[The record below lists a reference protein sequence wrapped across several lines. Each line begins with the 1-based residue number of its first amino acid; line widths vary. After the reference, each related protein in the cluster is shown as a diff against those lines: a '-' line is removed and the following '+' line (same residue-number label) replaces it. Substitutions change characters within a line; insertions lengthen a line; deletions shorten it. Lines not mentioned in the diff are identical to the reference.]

1 LADIQK
7 DEIKLM
13 SSQVLADTEDGGG
26 QMTSN
31 EIVDGNVNNLFP
43 DISRLDR
50 TYGRVSLRKA
60 YLSIQTADRATY
72 YGAHIALT
80 EQAADPLVATTM
92 FTTEDWFDHRANC
105 RDRIEAYLVKG
116 PQFNGYLYGM
126 HYAGTRS
133 LSFLTDMGVTPPEIG
148 DVLVMRDDT
157 NEQYVRVMNLE
168 TSEIGF
174 VDVKGAYT
182 KQQILVTIGRGLD
195 YDFSGEAAIRSTRE
209 LTGLD
214 SKIFTTVVADASKY
228 YGVSKLAAE
237 ALSGELQIQA
247 DTIFASVVPSSQ
259 SSTPITDFGVGVA
272 RAAVSPKATGE
283 IEESRTYGISSNA
296 QMYVGEALMPGSFS
310 IDGVLSDDGT
320 GNIVDIGSTI
330 IGSID
335 YTTGVITFAADIDSS
350 SGSATWSYVPA
361 HASTKITNS
370 GFLAI
375 RQANR
380 AFSYVFACPT
390 LPLPGTFQVVYL
402 SGGKW
407 YTIVDDGSG
416 RITSPST
423 LDLGSGTVNYDT
435 GSISLSL
442 KYLPDVDSKIY
453 LSWCDD
459 EDLFEIGK
467 YGTTYQELEPEYKYT
482 LTTADEPIPGTFS
495 ITYDDDGG
503 NAITDDGLGL
513 LFQDGVEVGKVIY
526 TTGEISFTPVP
537 VPDGD
542 AVFTVAWE
550 DETADGGSDPDWPKV
565 QGNGPVPAPSGD
577 VYTVADLSHLL
588 PAGEEIIPGSFYV
601 RCPGMPLLQDD
612 GAGNLFQAPGT
623 GASYLGGGSINY
635 ATGGWSAE
643 YYDISTQKE
652 IVAYDYSDNPYGQ
665 PGGGGWYPPV
675 YDTSEVKTKPVAGTD
690 VFSYS
695 FKHSLTPGTTPAG
708 DPMSETFSSVK
719 KYYMSKASDVDVK
732 SDSLMLT
739 YNSQYCTLN
748 SEGQIIASTDPLS
761 GTQEIIGSFNKTT
774 GVFSIDDDFTA
785 DTAPM
790 VVGSGAGL
798 VHIGRIGQMT
808 ARTPGAPIT
817 PGSLTVSAED
827 MEGNLMTA
835 TADFSGG
842 ISGDYIEGEVDYQ
855 YGVIYLRF
863 GTWEPNDATN
873 QGQWWYNAGLL
884 NEEETEVWKPIM
896 VEPESVVMNCVI
908 QSYLP
913 LDPDLLGLNPVRLSI
928 DGKVP
933 IFKDGDVVLIHHTQ
947 TEPVSASAGTT
958 VALYRS
964 NVNLI
969 ELYDNNGVYI
979 PEVGNYSVDLAAGEI
994 TFEDPLDLAAYTS
1007 PFQAL
1012 HRIEDMVLASDVQ
1025 VTGHMA
1031 LSQPL
1036 QHTYPATETLVS
1048 SVLPIGDVQARIYNV
1063 FTDSSWSSVWSNE
1076 REHSPTTS
1084 QYDTVNYPIITT
1096 NESSVKER
1104 FACVFTSSNTVDVVG
1119 EHLGV
1124 MIADAPITSDIA
1136 PVNPATGLPYFT
1148 IRHEGWGSGWS
1159 AGNVLRFNSD
1169 AGNYPIWF
1177 CRTTKQGPA
1186 TENSDHYTI
1195 QIRGDSS

>member
-1 LADIQK
+1 MADILK
-7 DEIKLM
+7 SEIKLM

-60 YLSIQTADRATY
+60 YLSVQTADRATY
-72 YGAHIALT
+72 YGAHVALT
-80 EQAADPLVATTM
+80 EQAADPLVGTTM
-92 FTTEDWFDHRANC
+92 FTTEDWFDKRSNC

-116 PQFNGYLYGM
+116 PQFNGYFQGM
-126 HYAGTRS
+126 HYAGTRT
-133 LSFLTDMGVTPPEIG
+133 LNFLTDIGVTPPEIG
-148 DVLVMRDDT
+148 DVLVLRDSS

-168 TSEIGF
+168 TSEDPF
-174 VDVKGAYT
+174 VDGLGGYT
-182 KQQILVTIGRGLD
+182 KQKILITIGRGLD
-195 YDFSGEAAIRSTRE
+195 YDFNGESATRQSKD
-209 LTGLD
+209 LDSLD
-214 SKIFTTVVADASKY
+214 SKIYTSVVADASKY
-228 YGVSKLAAE
+228 YGVSKLAAG
-237 ALSGELQIQA
+237 ATAGELQIQT
-247 DTIFASVVPSSQ
+247 DTIFSPLVPSSQ
-259 SSTPITDFGVGVA
+259 SSTPVTDFGVGVA
-272 RAAVSPKATGE
+272 RAAVSPKGSGE
-283 IEESRTYGISSNA
+283 IEELRAYAISSSG
-296 QMYVGEALMPGSFS
+296 QMYVGEALVPGSFS
-310 IDGVLSDDGT
+310 ISGALSDDGT
-320 GNIVDIGSTI
+320 GNILDIGSTI
-330 IGSID
+330 IGSIE
-335 YTTGVITFAADIDSS
+335 YTTGVITFAADVDSS
-350 SGSATWSYVPA
+350 SGSANWTYMPA

-370 GFLAI
+370 GFLGI
-375 RQANR
+375 NQANR

-390 LPLPGTFQVVYL
+390 LPLPGTFQAVYL
-402 SGGKW
+402 AGGKW
-407 YTIVDDGSG
+407 YTMVDDGSG

-423 LDLGSGTVNYDT
+423 IDLGSGTVNYTT

-459 EDLFEIGK
+459 TDLFEIGVD
-467 YGTTYQELEPEYKYT
+467 GLTYQELEPVYKHT
-482 LTTADEPIPGTFS
+482 LTTMDEAIPGTFS
-495 ITYDDDGG
+495 ITYADDGG
-503 NAITDDGLGL
+503 NAITDDGFGL
-513 LFQDGVEVGKVIY
+513 LFQNAVEVGKVIY
-526 TTGEISFTPVP
+526 TTGEISFTPSP
-537 VPDGD
+537 VPDGE
-542 AVFTVAWE
+542 AVFTIAWE
-550 DETADGGSDPDWPKV
+550 DETAGGGVDPDWPKV
-565 QGNGPVPAPSGD
+565 SGNGSVPVPSGD
-577 VYTVADLSHLL
+577 IYTVADLSHLL
-588 PAGEEIIPGSFYV
+588 PAGEEIVPGTFYV

-612 GAGNLFQAPGT
+612 GAGILFQAPGT
-623 GASYLGGGSINY
+623 GGAYLAGGTINY

-643 YYDISTQKE
+643 YYHLTTQKE
-652 IVAYDYSDNPYGQ
+652 IIAYDYSDNPYG
-665 PGGGGWYPPV
+665 GGSWYPPV
-675 YDTSEVKTKPVAGTD
+675 YDTVDVKTSPVAGTD
-690 VFSYS
+690 VFSYQ
-695 FKHSLTPGTTPAG
+695 FKHSSTSGVTPIG

-719 KYYMSKASDVDVK
+719 KYYMTKAPDVDIK

-748 SEGQIIASTDPLS
+748 SENQIIVSTNPLS
-761 GTQEIIGSFNKTT
+761 GIQEIIGSFNKTT

-785 DTAPM
+785 ATAPM
-790 VVGSGAGL
+790 IVGSGAGL
-798 VHIGRIGQMT
+798 VNIGRIGQMT

-827 MEGNLMTA
+827 KAGNLMTA

-842 ISGDYIEGEVDYQ
+842 IAGDYIEGEVDYQ

-873 QGQWWYNAGLL
+873 QAKFWYNGGLL
-884 NEEETEVWKPIM
+884 NEAGTEVWKPIM
-896 VEPESVVMNCVI
+896 VEPESVVMNCVV

-933 IFKDGDVVLIHHTQ
+933 IFKDGDVVLIHHSE
-947 TEPVSASAGTT
+947 TETVSPSAGAT
-958 VALYRS
+958 VTLSRS
-964 NVNLI
+964 GVNLI
-969 ELYDNNGVYI
+969 ELYDNNGVYV
-979 PEVGNYSVDLAAGEI
+979 PEVGNYAVDLVAGEI
-994 TFEDPLDLAAYTS
+994 TFEDPLNLSAYTA
-1007 PFQAL
+1007 PFQVL
-1012 HRIEDMVLASDVQ
+1012 TRIEDMVLATDVQ

-1031 LSQPL
+1031 ISQPL
-1036 QHTYPATETLVS
+1036 QHSYTATETLVS

-1063 FTDSSWSSVWSNE
+1063 FTDSSWSSVWSDE
-1076 REHSPTTS
+1076 REYSPTTA

-1104 FACVFTSSNTVDVVG
+1104 FACLFTSSNTVDVVG

-1124 MIADAPITSDIA
+1124 MLADAPITGDIA

-1159 AGNVLRFNSD
+1159 TGNVLRFNSD
-1169 AGNYPIWF
+1169 AGNYPVWF